1 MRNYSKEN
9 ITKIYNLLD
18 AMKTSSKLL
27 ISEDEFSKVVHITTN
42 LQTGVLTGAS
52 TSRSDV
58 TIPEDLKSMV
68 LPTSASV
75 DETRGAVNF
84 LEDDGKVIKY
94 DYDEYLNLI
103 YKLYSCFRKSPH
115 FNVNLKDIPN
125 SLTLAEAVK
134 NQEVN
139 GLVAFNENPFIPISL
154 KVNFKEEWCYSYS
167 ADRMIID
174 YFKLLFTKLGA

>member
-52 TSRSDV
+52 TTRSDV
-58 TIPEDLKSMV
+58 IIPEDLKSMV
-68 LPTSASV
+68 LPTSANV

-94 DYDEYLNLI
+94 DYDEYSNLI

-167 ADRMIID
+167 ADRMILD
-174 YFKLLFTKLGA
+174 YFRLLFTKLGA